1 MKIIFSKNDAE
12 KILYDSFCN
21 GGLTEL
27 SFCSLSIYWDIISN
41 YENYENAKNRLKEKG
56 MTSICR
62 EDVYIEILRNGDNI
76 TFKDFEE
83 DNTIDMNLED
93 ALSNFNSLKE
103 EEKIKLAK
111 LLDDNESTD
120 AWDGFNAIQ
129 YALYCE
135 VIYG

>member
-41 YENYENAKNRLKEKG
+41 YENYENAKNRLKGKG

-103 EEKIKLAK
+103 EDKIKLAK

-120 AWDGFNAIQ
+120 AWDCFNALQ